1 MTWTRTL
8 LIPALKAPPPKIF
21 RENKSA
27 FERQVYIRP
36 MNTWLSAR
44 PLKNFDT
51 VYALL
56 RIVTGFFV
64 LYHGWEVFDPAL
76 MADNAKWLTDLQFPA
91 PSWMAYLGKG
101 AEFAGGVCLMAG
113 LATRFAAIPVI
124 LVMLAIA
131 FGMGHGKVWYEDQH
145 PFMFV
150 LLGVLF
156 LSGGAG
162 KWSVDAIWTN
172 RNAV

>member
-1 MTWTRTL
+1 
-8 LIPALKAPPPKIF
+8 
-21 RENKSA
+21 
-27 FERQVYIRP
+27 
-36 MNTWLSAR
+36 MNTWLSSR

-56 RIVTGFFV
+56 RIVTGFLV
-64 LYHGWEVFDPAL
+64 LYHGWEVFNPSL
-76 MADNAKWLTDLQFPA
+76 MADYAKWLTDLQFPA
-91 PSWMAYLGKG
+91 PALMAYLGKG
-101 AEFAGGVCLMAG
+101 TEFAAGACLIAG
-113 LATRFAAIPVI
+113 LATRFVAIPII
-124 LVMLAIA
+124 LVMLTIS

-150 LLGVLF
+150 LLCVLF
-156 LSGGAG
+156 FSGGAG